1 MSIFTVKIG
10 DKKTGF
16 SAQFDGR
23 SWKAVFP
30 NGNYFSCDAMPTEQE
45 IQGRID
51 AAIKRRGIEKVS
63 KSFLL
68 HPYGGYTPAALN
80 NLLFMHNKSRE
91 ECADIM
97 GVSFN
102 TVSRWCVGLDSKRH
116 TDMPLKLWEKLNE
129 YLEENTMTGITDYRV
144 TFTTISGEACR
155 PCVRAYSIASAKEA
169 AIKEFGADIVITG
182 TELYAPAINEYF
194 AMGAQVYAQYDD
206 GFESFVLQ
214 ADSIEHAEQKA
225 NTLNSKL
232 NA

>member
-1 MSIFTVKIG
+1 MFTVKIG

-30 NGNYFSCDAMPTEQE
+30 NGNYFSCDDLPTEQE
-45 IQGRID
+45 IQERIN
-51 AAIKRRGIEKVS
+51 ASIKRRGIEKVS

-68 HPYGGYTPAALN
+68 YPYGGYTPAALN

-97 GVSFN
+97 GISFN

-116 TDMPLKLWEKLNE
+116 TDMPLELWEKLNE
-129 YLEENTMTGITDYRV
+129 YLEENTITSITDYRV
-144 TFTTISGEACR
+144 TFTTVSGEAYR

-169 AIKEFGADIVITG
+169 AIKEFGADIVITSA
-182 TELYAPAINEYF
+182 ELYQPRITEYF
-194 AMGAQVYAQYDD
+194 AMGAKVCAQYDD
-206 GFESFVLQ
+206 GYESFVLQ
-214 ADSIEHAEQKA
+214 AESTAHAEQKA
-225 NTLNSKL
+225 YDL
-232 NA
+232 NAKLSA

>member
-1 MSIFTVKIG
+1 
-10 DKKTGF
+10 
-16 SAQFDGR
+16 
-23 SWKAVFP
+23 
-30 NGNYFSCDAMPTEQE
+30 MPTEQE

-51 AAIKRRGIEKVS
+51 ALINRRGIEKVS

-129 YLEENTMTGITDYRV
+129 YLEENTMTG
-144 TFTTISGEACR
+144 
-155 PCVRAYSIASAKEA
+155 
-169 AIKEFGADIVITG
+169 
-182 TELYAPAINEYF
+182 TELYAPAITEYF
-194 AMGAQVYAQYDD
+194 AVGAQVYAQYDD

-225 NTLNSKL
+225 NALNSKL